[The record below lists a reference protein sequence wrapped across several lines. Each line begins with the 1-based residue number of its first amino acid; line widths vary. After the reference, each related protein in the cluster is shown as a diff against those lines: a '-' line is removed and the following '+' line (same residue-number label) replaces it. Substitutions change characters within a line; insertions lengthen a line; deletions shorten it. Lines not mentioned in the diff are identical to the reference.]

1 MPYCFGSIT
10 WASDDGGGEEEKEK
24 EDYDDDNGEESLTRC
39 QDAKI

>member
-1 MPYCFGSIT
+1 MICVKCFGSIT
-10 WASDDGGGEEEKEK
+10 WASDDGGGEEEK

>member
-1 MPYCFGSIT
+1 MPYCLGSIT